1 MVDWK
6 VIFLNPSRRR
16 HETTNGLKSS
26 KINIILVYTFLF
38 GWSFENKNK
47 NRNTGEW
54 EKFMSFWWY
63 RTQKLRVLIGC
74 SYHLTVI

>member
-16 HETTNGLKSS
+16 HEITNGLKSS

-47 NRNTGEW
+47 NRNTGER
-54 EKFMSFWWY
+54 EK
-63 RTQKLRVLIGC
+63 I
-74 SYHLTVI
+74 HVILVVQDIEAACIDWLFVSHY